1 VHVSVTRVATG
12 DLPIETATIVAQEMM
27 RWFRE
32 SDGFEGLVF
41 LSRAGTTLA
50 LSFWENQDVADRQ
63 RASRMQFR
71 DRISSAA
78 GVEVEGTEDYELMF
92 ADLGSFKT

>member
-1 VHVSVTRVATG
+1 MHVSVTRVATG

-50 LSFWENQDVADRQ
+50 LSFWANQDVADRQ